1 MRFALVQ
8 LNPTIGDVAGNVR
21 RVLDALGRERAR
33 GTDVAVFPE
42 LTLIGYPP
50 RDLLLR
56 PPLIEA
62 NLKALQE
69 VAAACEGIAAVV
81 GFAEPNPLEGRPL
94 YNAAAFLA
102 DRRVLQTFRKSLLP
116 TYDVFDEDRYFEPS
130 HETRIV
136 QACGR
141 KIGVS
146 ICEDIWNPSTRPSA
160 SLGTSSTVHPE
171 RAERI
176 EGFWTRRA
184 YAFDPV
190 QAQVDLGAEVLVN
203 ISASPYHAGKE
214 RLRQDLLSTV
224 ARRHGRPVL
233 YVNQVGGNDELVFD
247 GRSLAIGPDGAVL
260 ARAASFEE
268 DAVQVDLSA
277 MRGEVRE
284 GPADDL
290 ESVYRALVLGT
301 RDYLRKCG
309 FQGAVI
315 GLSGGIDSALTA
327 CIAVDALGRENVQGV
342 AMPSRYSSEHSKTDA
357 EALARNLGIRYLT
370 VPIEEPFAA
379 FLNTLA
385 ESFRGREP
393 DVTEE
398 NLQARIRGA
407 ILMAL
412 SNKFSMLVLSTGNKS
427 ELAVGYCTLYGDMCG
442 GLDVLADV
450 PKTMVYALSRWVNR
464 EREVIPAST
473 IAKPPSAELR
483 PNQTDQDSLP
493 PYDVLDGIL
502 KLYVE
507 DEVAPSD
514 IVSRGFDAATV
525 ARVVRMVDGAEFKRR
540 QAAPGLRVTTRAF
553 GIGRRIPIAQ
563 RFRSSTDES
572 PSA

>member
-1 MRFALVQ
+1 MKFALVQ
-8 LNPTIGDVAGNVR
+8 LNPTIGDVEGNLR
-21 RVLDALGRERAR
+21 RVLEAIARERAR

-56 PPLIEA
+56 PALIEA

-102 DRRVLQTFRKSLLP
+102 DRRVMQTFRKSLLP
-116 TYDVFDEDRYFEPS
+116 TYDVFDEDRYFEAS

-146 ICEDIWNPSTRPSA
+146 VCEDIWNDKT
-160 SLGTSSTVHPE
+160 
-171 RAERI
+171 
-176 EGFWTRRA
+176 FWRRRR

-203 ISASPYHAGKE
+203 VSASPYHVGKE
-214 RLRQDLLSTV
+214 NLRREMLANA

-247 GRSLAIGPDGAVL
+247 GGSLAIGPDGAVI
-260 ARAASFEE
+260 ARAAAFEE
-268 DAVQVDLSA
+268 DAVQVDLAATGTASLLV
-277 MRGEVRE
+277 RGEVRAE
-284 GPADDL
+284 PSGEL
-290 ESVYRALVLGT
+290 EWVYRALVLGT

-309 FQGAVI
+309 FSGAVI
-315 GLSGGIDSALTA
+315 GLSGGIDSALTT
-327 CIAVDALGRENVQGV
+327 CIAVDALGAANVLGV

-357 EALARNLGIRYLT
+357 EAQARNLGIRFMT
-370 VPIEEPFAA
+370 VPIEEPFSA
-379 FLNTLA
+379 FLRTLA
-385 ESFRGREP
+385 EPFRGREA

-464 EREVIPAST
+464 EREVIPAGSIT
-473 IAKPPSAELR
+473 KPPSAELR

-493 PYDVLDGIL
+493 PYEVLDGIL
-502 KLYVE
+502 RLYVE
-507 DEVAPSD
+507 DEIAPSE
-514 IVSRGFDAATV
+514 IVARGFDAAVV

-553 GIGRRIPIAQ
+553 GVGRRIPIAQ
-563 RFRSSTDES
+563 RFRT
-572 PSA
+572 

>member
-1 MRFALVQ
+1 MKFALVQ

-21 RVLDALGRERAR
+21 RVLDALARERAR

-56 PPLIEA
+56 PALIEA

-69 VAAACEGIAAVV
+69 AAAACEGIAAVV

-102 DRRVLQTFRKSLLP
+102 DRRVMQTFRKSLLP

-146 ICEDIWNPSTRPSA
+146 ICEDIWNDKT
-160 SLGTSSTVHPE
+160 
-171 RAERI
+171 
-176 EGFWTRRA
+176 FWRRRR

-203 ISASPYHAGKE
+203 VSASPYHVGKE
-214 RLRQDLLSTV
+214 RLRREMLANA

-247 GRSLAIGPDGAVL
+247 GGSLAIGTDGAVI
-260 ARAASFEE
+260 ARAAAFEE
-268 DAVQVDLSA
+268 DAVQVDLA
-277 MRGEVRE
+277 ANLGEVRAE
-284 GPADDL
+284 PSGEL

-301 RDYLRKCG
+301 RDYLGKCG
-309 FQGAVI
+309 FTGAVI

-327 CIAVDALGRENVQGV
+327 CIAVDALGAANVLGV
-342 AMPSRYSSEHSKTDA
+342 SMPSRYSSEHSKTDA
-357 EALARNLGIRYLT
+357 EAQARNLGIRFMT

-379 FLNTLA
+379 FLRTLV
-385 ESFRGREP
+385 EPFSGREP

-407 ILMAL
+407 VLMAL

-442 GLDVLADV
+442 
-450 PKTMVYALSRWVNR
+450 
-464 EREVIPAST
+464 
-473 IAKPPSAELR
+473 
-483 PNQTDQDSLP
+483 
-493 PYDVLDGIL
+493 
-502 KLYVE
+502 
-507 DEVAPSD
+507 
-514 IVSRGFDAATV
+514 
-525 ARVVRMVDGAEFKRR
+525 
-540 QAAPGLRVTTRAF
+540 
-553 GIGRRIPIAQ
+553 
-563 RFRSSTDES
+563 
-572 PSA
+572 

>member
-1 MRFALVQ
+1 MKFALVQ
-8 LNPTIGDVAGNVR
+8 LNPTIGDVAGNAR
-21 RVLDALGRERAR
+21 RVIDALARERSR

-56 PPLIEA
+56 PALIEA
-62 NLKALQE
+62 NLKALAE
-69 VAAACEGIAAVV
+69 VASACEGIAAVV

-102 DRRVLQTFRKSLLP
+102 DRRVTQTFRKSLLP

-141 KIGVS
+141 RIGVS
-146 ICEDIWNPSTRPSA
+146 ICEDIWNDRT
-160 SLGTSSTVHPE
+160 
-171 RAERI
+171 
-176 EGFWTRRA
+176 FWRRRR

-203 ISASPYHAGKE
+203 LSASPFHAGKA
-214 RLRQDLLSTV
+214 RLREEMLANV
-224 ARRHGRPVL
+224 ARRHARPVL

-247 GRSLAIGPDGAVL
+247 GGSLALGPDGAVL

-268 DAVQVDLSA
+268 DAVQVDLAA
-277 MRGEVRE
+277 MRGDVRGE
-284 GPADDL
+284 PADEL

-309 FQGAVI
+309 FTGAVV

-327 CIAVDALGRENVQGV
+327 CIAVEAVGAANVLGVS
-342 AMPSRYSSEHSKTDA
+342 MPSRYSSDHSKTDA
-357 EALARNLGIRYLT
+357 AALARGLGIRFLT
-370 VPIEEPFAA
+370 VPIEEPFSA
-379 FLNTLA
+379 FLRTLA
-385 ESFRGREP
+385 GPFEGRQP

-398 NLQARIRGA
+398 NLQARIRGT

-412 SNKFSMLVLSTGNKS
+412 SNKLSMLVLSTGNKS

-464 EREVIPAST
+464 RGEVIPWSSMT
-473 IAKPPSAELR
+473 KPPSAELR
-483 PNQTDQDSLP
+483 PGQTDQDTLP

-502 KLYVE
+502 KLYIE
-507 DEVAPSD
+507 EETAPSE
-514 IVSRGFDAATV
+514 IVLRGYDADVV
-525 ARVVRMVDGAEFKRR
+525 ARVVRMVDTAEFKRR
-540 QAAPGLRVTTRAF
+540 QAAPGLRVTSRAF

-563 RFRSSTDES
+563 RFRS
-572 PSA
+572 